1 MACCGLLRV
10 VFAKIGMIGVT
21 PMIEGLFDER
31 AVRKDIVIRSVYSG
45 CKMEPSDAKEVLEA
59 ALALKPHLLIFVTPY
74 LQGEGPMAGVE
85 ILSGC
90 GVPSCVVSNTATKEV
105 LSKLDEAGVGY
116 IIAEADPMIG
126 AKREFLDPVEMC
138 LFNSDIIRVLAL
150 TGVYRAIQI
159 EVDKMIE
166 ALKQGLKPQPP
177 KLILDRERALAY
189 AGYHNPYAAAK
200 AMAAYEACKIVAE
213 LSTRGCYAVKEPAR
227 ALHYVS
233 ASHEVMRFAARIADE
248 AREMEKNNDTVERLI
263 HASDG
268 SLIKRVRLLEGVS

>member
-1 MACCGLLRV
+1 LLKI
-10 VFAKIGMIGVT
+10 VFAKIGMIGIT

-45 CKMEPSDAKEVLEA
+45 CRMEPSDAKEVLET
-59 ALALKPHLLIFVTPY
+59 ALALKPQLLIFVTPY

-85 ILSGC
+85 MLCGS

-105 LSKLDEAGVGY
+105 LNKLEENNIGY
-116 IIAEADPMIG
+116 IIVDADPMIG
-126 AKREFLDPVEMC
+126 AKKEFLDPVEMC

-177 KLILDRERALAY
+177 KLILDKAKALAY

-200 AMAAYEACKIVAE
+200 AMAAYEACRLVAE
-213 LSTRGCYAVKEPAR
+213 LSTRGCYAVKEIGR

-233 ASHEVMRFAARIADE
+233 ASHEVMRLAARMVDE
-248 AREMEKNNDTVERLI
+248 AREMEKKNDTVERLI
-263 HASDG
+263 HISDG
-268 SLIKRVRLLEGVS
+268 SVIRRVRLLEGVT

>member
-1 MACCGLLRV
+1 LLKI
-10 VFAKIGMIGVT
+10 VFAKIGMIGIT

-31 AVRKDIVIRSVYSG
+31 AVRKDIVVRSVYSG
-45 CKMEPSDAKEVLEA
+45 CRMETSDAREVLEI

-85 ILSGC
+85 MICVSK
-90 GVPSCVVSNTATKEV
+90 VPACIVSNTATKEV
-105 LSKLDEAGVGY
+105 LSKLEENSIGY
-116 IIAEADPMIG
+116 IIVDADPMIG
-126 AKREFLDPVEMC
+126 AKKEFLDPVEMC

-177 KLILDRERALAY
+177 KLILDKEKALAY
-189 AGYHNPYAAAK
+189 AGYHNPYAASK
-200 AMAAYEACKIVAE
+200 AMAAYEASRLVAE
-213 LSTRGCYAVKEPAR
+213 LSTRGCYAVKELGR

-233 ASHEVMRFAARIADE
+233 ASHEVMRFAACMVDE
-248 AREMEKNNDTVERLI
+248 AREMEKKIDTVERLI
-263 HASDG
+263 HISDG
-268 SLIKRVRLLEGVS
+268 SVIRRLRLLEGV

>member
-1 MACCGLLRV
+1 MLKI
-10 VFAKIGMIGVT
+10 VFAKIGMIGIT

-45 CKMEPSDAKEVLEA
+45 CRMEPSDAKEVLET
-59 ALALKPHLLIFVTPY
+59 ALALKPQLLIFVTPY

-85 ILSGC
+85 MLCGS

-105 LSKLDEAGVGY
+105 LNKLEENNIGY
-116 IIAEADPMIG
+116 IIVDADPMIG
-126 AKREFLDPVEMC
+126 AKKEFLDPVEMC

-177 KLILDRERALAY
+177 KLILDKAKALAY

-200 AMAAYEACKIVAE
+200 AMAAYEACRLVAE
-213 LSTRGCYAVKEPAR
+213 LSTRGCYAVKEIGR

-233 ASHEVMRFAARIADE
+233 ASHEVMRLAARMVDE
-248 AREMEKNNDTVERLI
+248 AREMEKKNDTVERLI
-263 HASDG
+263 HISDG
-268 SLIKRVRLLEGVS
+268 SVIRRVRLLEGVT

>member
-1 MACCGLLRV
+1 MLKI
-10 VFAKIGMIGVT
+10 VFAKIGMIGIT

-45 CKMEPSDAKEVLEA
+45 CRMEPSDAKEVLET
-59 ALALKPHLLIFVTPY
+59 ALALKPQLLIFVTPY

-85 ILSGC
+85 MLCGS

-105 LSKLDEAGVGY
+105 LNKLEENNIGY
-116 IIAEADPMIG
+116 IIVDADPMIG
-126 AKREFLDPVEMC
+126 AKKEFLDPVEMC

-159 EVDKMIE
+159 EVDKMME

-177 KLILDRERALAY
+177 KLILDKAKALAY

-200 AMAAYEACKIVAE
+200 AMAAYEACRLVAE
-213 LSTRGCYAVKEPAR
+213 LSTRGCYAVKEIGR

-233 ASHEVMRFAARIADE
+233 ASHEVMRLAARMVDE
-248 AREMEKNNDTVERLI
+248 AREMEKKNDTVERLI
-263 HASDG
+263 HISDG
-268 SLIKRVRLLEGVS
+268 SVIRRVRLLEGVT